1 PGVLAAAAWPAIQ
14 RAAILGGVQRAA
26 DRVLP
31 HFRVAFPRAVSC
43 AVHSRFGRGA
53 HEARGPQASR
63 DRRGD
68 RTPWPAAGMGEV
80 NSAVIPGRPEGSG
93 PESIIASLSG
103 MLGA

>member
-1 PGVLAAAAWPAIQ
+1 MSELSSADAGAGTLRSVHAYLDISPPFRRARVGQRERDDLYPGVLAAAAWPAIQ

-63 DRRGD
+63 DR
-68 RTPWPAAGMGEV
+68 
-80 NSAVIPGRPEGSG
+80 
-93 PESIIASLSG
+93 
-103 MLGA
+103 